1 MSKIFVALFCIFIG
15 LIASPLFD
23 RLSAEPVNMDE
34 DKIQDMEK
42 EKFNDLM
49 HWNDLKQI
57 RIENAKSIYFL
68 LKQLKQIE
76 QEIQRLRIILQEK
89 K

>member
-23 RLSAEPVNMDE
+23 RLSAEPVNMYE